1 MWKSGKRRE
10 GTTAARESERVREE
24 REREREV
31 AKFLFRERVSSLT
44 RIITLILVLVRE

>member
-24 REREREV
+24 REKSQNFCLE
-31 AKFLFRERVSSLT
+31 KGFHL
-44 RIITLILVLVRE
+44 